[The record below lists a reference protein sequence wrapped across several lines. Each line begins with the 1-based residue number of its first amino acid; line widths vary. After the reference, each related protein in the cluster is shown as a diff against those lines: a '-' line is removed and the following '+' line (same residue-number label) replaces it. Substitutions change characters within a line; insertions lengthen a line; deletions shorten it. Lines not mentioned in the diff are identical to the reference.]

1 MNNKIEEIIRDEE
14 AVWEQRK
21 LGDNIVEYTEKTTEN
36 NQYPVLTSSR
46 KGIFFQTDYYDG
58 NQIASADNTGYNI
71 VPYGYFTYRHMSDDE
86 IFHFNINDIAEN
98 GIVSTLYPVFT
109 TDENLDSRYL
119 QYQLNYGREFSRY
132 AILQK
137 QGGSRTYMYLNKLR
151 NLYLTVPTAIEE
163 QKKISEY
170 FTNLDHL
177 ITLHQRKCEETKILK
192 KYMLQKMFPQN
203 GQKVPEIRFKGFT
216 EDWEQRKLNEIADKV
231 SEKNKNN
238 EFSEPFTNSAEQG
251 IISQKDYFDR
261 EIVNNENLNGYY
273 IVRNDD
279 FIYNPRI
286 SVTAP
291 VGPINRNR
299 LGRNGV
305 MSPLY
310 TVFRTHDIDNLYLEF
325 YFKTT
330 KWHRFMKLN
339 GDSGARFDRF
349 TISSTQFMEMPIPYP
364 TLEEQQKIGE
374 YFDSLDNLIT
384 LHQRISLYFFKINT
398 FVWEQRK
405 LNEIADKVS
414 EKNKNNEFSEPF
426 TNSAEQGIIS
436 QKDYFDRE
444 IVNNENLNGYY
455 IVRNDDFIYNPRI
468 SVTAPVGPINRNR
481 LGRNGVMSPLYTVF
495 RTHDIDNLYLEF
507 YFKTTKWHRFMKL
520 NGDSGARFDRF
531 TISSTQFMEMPIPYP
546 TLEEQQKIGEYFDSL
561 DNLITLHQRKPY
573 FWNKF
578 IVIDWEQRKL
588 GDISS
593 LITKGS
599 TPKDKSGTGEVN
611 FIKVENINDFSGDI
625 VSMSKISLEEH
636 QGYLKRSQLQEGDIL
651 FSIAGTLGRVTS
663 VNKAILPANTN
674 QALSIIRLKE
684 GNLEYVKTCLK
695 GNVVADFIRRN
706 PTIGAQPNLSLEQV
720 SNLEIEIP
728 SEAEQEKI
736 GLYFSNLDNLIT
748 LHHHKLFII
757 NGLKLFT
764 VIQCKYYSLL
774 NILIKNKNTKE
785 AKLMPE
791 LERVIEEKLIDQL
804 VYGDSQWTYREDL
817 KTEEDLWRNFKYI
830 LEQNNKDRLNG
841 ESLSDAEF
849 EQVKNQLQFSSFYKA
864 GEWLVGE
871 NGKVMVHVQRDTEK
885 LHLVVMNHEHIAGGS
900 SVYEVINQYSALK
913 DEDDYYTVSR
923 NRRFDVTLMI
933 NGLPMIHIELKNR
946 QHSYMDGFNQIK
958 KYISEGKF
966 TGIFSAV
973 QMFVVSN
980 GVDTKY
986 FAAASD
992 TDLNAKF
999 MSGWVDEKNNP
1010 VSDYLDFA
1018 KSVLRIPEAHEM
1030 IARYTVLDRDAKRL
1044 IILRPYQI
1052 HAIESI
1058 REASKIGKSGF
1069 VWHTTGSGKTLTSYK
1084 ATRNLLMDIPSLD
1097 KTIFLIDR
1105 KDLDTQTSSA
1115 FQAYANNDVIAVD
1128 KTDNVNDLKKK
1139 LKSGDRKVI
1148 VTTIQKMQIL
1158 VTKRLQEDTPE
1169 YNKIKNL
1176 RIAFVVDE
1184 CHRAVTPK
1192 TKRELERFFG
1202 RSLWF
1207 GFTGTPR
1214 FAENPYA
1221 QMGDLPRT
1229 TEELYGKCL
1238 HKYTI
1243 QNAIKDNAVLGF
1255 QVEHNGPKNM
1265 EDETDPSLYD
1275 NETHM
1280 LRVLDIILN
1289 KSYQKFG
1296 LQNGKGQTYEAIL
1309 TTSSIQLAQKYY
1321 ELLSKVK
1328 NGETDLEID
1337 ERMKQVLPDYP
1348 KFAIT
1353 YSVTENEEGSHVN
1366 QEKMQ
1371 KSLNDY
1377 NEMFGTKFD
1386 LSQIQSYNEN
1396 LNKRLAR
1403 KDKKYKSRNRQL
1415 DLVIVVD
1422 RLLTGFDAPCLS
1434 TIFIDRQP
1442 MGPHDLIQA
1451 FSRTNRIFDPNKA
1464 YGQIVTFQAPV
1475 LFKEC
1480 VDNAV
1485 KLYSAGST
1493 EVALLAEWDKV
1504 EPAFKRALSAL
1515 KAVAET
1521 PDEETDMSLK
1531 ELKVFAKAFQTFD
1544 RLFAQIKSFTQYD
1557 ESMLED
1563 YGITEEE
1570 YEDYVGHYQNAMT
1583 KIKLAEPDDTQTP
1596 PEAEETV
1603 DTDYELMAYSSTK
1616 IDYEYII
1623 NLIQNI
1629 VTPDEDAEAVTPE
1642 ERQKQ
1647 IDEVKQYI
1655 EEMRKDN
1662 PKVAAIMTTLVNEI
1676 EQDENKYKGQS
1687 IMNIVE
1693 NMKHDCINQVVT
1705 DFCVTWY
1712 ASKDDV
1718 MYAAL
1723 HYRNG
1728 EIPNESVIKST
1739 INYTRYKESQEKALP
1754 KFKYYSQCMAEL
1766 RKILDEE
1773 IKPLITVS

>member
-1 MNNKIEEIIRDEE
+1 MWHKGIHEIAAEGARNHGLLNIAPADFFETKLMIPQDIEEQKKIGKYFEE
-14 AVWEQRK
+14 LERLITLHQRITPYFLKINAFVWEQRK
-21 LGDNIVEYTEKTTEN
+21 LGDVFKEY
-36 NQYPVLTSSR
+36 
-46 KGIFFQTDYYDG
+46 
-58 NQIASADNTGYNI
+58 
-71 VPYGYFTYRHMSDDE
+71 
-86 IFHFNINDIAEN
+86 
-98 GIVSTLYPVFT
+98 
-109 TDENLDSRYL
+109 
-119 QYQLNYGREFSRY
+119 
-132 AILQK
+132 
-137 QGGSRTYMYLNKLR
+137 
-151 NLYLTVPTAIEE
+151 
-163 QKKISEY
+163 
-170 FTNLDHL
+170 
-177 ITLHQRKCEETKILK
+177 
-192 KYMLQKMFPQN
+192 
-203 GQKVPEIRFKGFT
+203 
-216 EDWEQRKLNEIADKV
+216 
-231 SEKNKNN
+231 SEKNHTELPALTIIQGGGTVKREDSDRNLMYDKSN
-238 EFSEPFTNSAEQG
+238 LSNYKMVRKDDFIVHLRSFEGGLEKASSDG
-251 IISQKDYFDR
+251 IISPAYHTFHSDVADSRFYYPYFR
-261 EIVNNENLNGYY
+261 SHE
-273 IVRNDD
+273 
-279 FIYNPRI
+279 FIKHKLVPHVYGIRD
-286 SVTAP
+286 
-291 VGPINRNR
+291 
-299 LGRNGV
+299 GR
-305 MSPLY
+305 SI
-310 TVFRTHDIDNLYLEF
+310 DIDGM
-325 YFKTT
+325 KT
-330 KWHRFMKLN
+330 
-339 GDSGARFDRF
+339 
-349 TISSTQFMEMPIPYP
+349 IEIPY
-364 TLEEQQKIGE
+364 TSTEEQQKIG
-374 YFDSLDNLIT
+374 D
-384 LHQRISLYFFKINT
+384 
-398 FVWEQRK
+398 
-405 LNEIADKVS
+405 
-414 EKNKNNEFSEPF
+414 
-426 TNSAEQGIIS
+426 
-436 QKDYFDRE
+436 
-444 IVNNENLNGYY
+444 
-455 IVRNDDFIYNPRI
+455 
-468 SVTAPVGPINRNR
+468 
-481 LGRNGVMSPLYTVF
+481 
-495 RTHDIDNLYLEF
+495 YLESID
-507 YFKTTKWHRFMKL
+507 HH
-520 NGDSGARFDRF
+520 
-531 TISSTQFMEMPIPYP
+531 
-546 TLEEQQKIGEYFDSL
+546 
-561 DNLITLHQRKPY
+561 ITLHQRKPY

-588 GDISS
+588 LEFVSFFNGLTYTPDDVEETGTLVLRSS
-593 LITKGS
+593 NVKNGEIVDADNVYVN
-599 TPKDKSGTGEVN
+599 DKAVTS
-611 FIKVENINDFSGDI
+611 EN
-625 VSMSKISLEEH
+625 VH
-636 QGYLKRSQLQEGDIL
+636 EGDIIVVVRNGSRAL
-651 FSIAGTLGRVTS
+651 IGKHAQI
-663 VNKAILPANTN
+663 KASMPNT
-674 QALSIIRLKE
+674 
-684 GNLEYVKTCLK
+684 V
-695 GNVVADFIRRN
+695 
-706 PTIGAQPNLSLEQV
+706 IGAFMSGMRSEHSSFVNALLDTSAFE
-720 SNLEIEIP
+720 NEIAKNMGATINQITGYMFSKMEFMIP
-728 SEAEQEKI
+728 SGDEQQKI
-736 GLYFSNLDNLIT
+736 GEHFQSLDNLIT

-764 VIQCKYYSLL
+764 AIQCKCYLLL
-774 NILIKNKNTKE
+774 NISNKNKKTKKE
-785 AKLMPE
+785 IKLMPE

-999 MSGWVDEKNNP
+999 MSGWVDEENNP

-1531 ELKVFAKAFQTFD
+1531 ELKVFAKAF
-1544 RLFAQIKSFTQYD
+1544 A
-1557 ESMLED
+1557 
-1563 YGITEEE
+1563 
-1570 YEDYVGHYQNAMT
+1570 
-1583 KIKLAEPDDTQTP
+1583 
-1596 PEAEETV
+1596 
-1603 DTDYELMAYSSTK
+1603 
-1616 IDYEYII
+1616 
-1623 NLIQNI
+1623 
-1629 VTPDEDAEAVTPE
+1629 
-1642 ERQKQ
+1642 
-1647 IDEVKQYI
+1647 
-1655 EEMRKDN
+1655 
-1662 PKVAAIMTTLVNEI
+1662 
-1676 EQDENKYKGQS
+1676 S
-1687 IMNIVE
+1687 I
-1693 NMKHDCINQVVT
+1693 
-1705 DFCVTWY
+1705 
-1712 ASKDDV
+1712 
-1718 MYAAL
+1718 
-1723 HYRNG
+1723 
-1728 EIPNESVIKST
+1728 
-1739 INYTRYKESQEKALP
+1739 
-1754 KFKYYSQCMAEL
+1754 
-1766 RKILDEE
+1766 
-1773 IKPLITVS
+1773 

>member
-21 LGDNIVEYTEKTTEN
+21 LSEFVDKAVDNRGKTPPLDENGTHPLIEVAALGGVHPNYSKVDKYLSDDSFENNLRAYIKKGDILFTTVGSIGLVSLMDSREEAAIAQNIVAFRAKENFIPEYLYALFSNEE
-36 NQYPVLTSSR
+36 NQYKANRIVMGAVQPSIKVSQLVDVEYMLT
-46 KGIFFQTDYYDG
+46 
-58 NQIASADNTGYNI
+58 
-71 VPYGYFTYRHMSDDE
+71 
-86 IFHFNINDIAEN
+86 
-98 GIVSTLYPVFT
+98 
-109 TDENLDSRYL
+109 
-119 QYQLNYGREFSRY
+119 
-132 AILQK
+132 
-137 QGGSRTYMYLNKLR
+137 R
-151 NLYLTVPTAIEE
+151 NVKE
-163 QKKISEY
+163 QKKIGS
-170 FTNLDHL
+170 F
-177 ITLHQRKCEETKILK
+177 
-192 KYMLQKMFPQN
+192 
-203 GQKVPEIRFKGFT
+203 
-216 EDWEQRKLNEIADKV
+216 
-231 SEKNKNN
+231 
-238 EFSEPFTNSAEQG
+238 FSN
-251 IISQKDYFDR
+251 I
-261 EIVNNENLNGYY
+261 
-273 IVRNDD
+273 
-279 FIYNPRI
+279 
-286 SVTAP
+286 
-291 VGPINRNR
+291 
-299 LGRNGV
+299 
-305 MSPLY
+305 
-310 TVFRTHDIDNLYLEF
+310 
-325 YFKTT
+325 
-330 KWHRFMKLN
+330 
-339 GDSGARFDRF
+339 
-349 TISSTQFMEMPIPYP
+349 
-364 TLEEQQKIGE
+364 
-374 YFDSLDNLIT
+374 DNLIT
-384 LHQRISLYFFKINT
+384 LHQRISLYFLKINT

-405 LNEIADKVS
+405 LGDILISLQNNTLSRADLSNEAGVAKNVHYGDVLIKFGEVLDVSKEKLPMISDESVLSKYKSSFLQNGDVIVADTAEDSTVGKCSEIAGLNDEVVLSGLHTIPYRPIEKFASGYLGYYLNSSAYHNQLIPLMQGIKVAS
-414 EKNKNNEFSEPF
+414 ISK
-426 TNSAEQGIIS
+426 SAMQDTDIVYPKSVKEQGKIG
-436 QKDYFDRE
+436 DYF
-444 IVNNENLNGYY
+444 
-455 IVRNDDFIYNPRI
+455 
-468 SVTAPVGPINRNR
+468 
-481 LGRNGVMSPLYTVF
+481 
-495 RTHDIDNLYLEF
+495 
-507 YFKTTKWHRFMKL
+507 
-520 NGDSGARFDRF
+520 
-531 TISSTQFMEMPIPYP
+531 Q
-546 TLEEQQKIGEYFDSL
+546 SL
-561 DNLITLHQRKPY
+561 DHLITLHQRKPY

-588 GDISS
+588 DDVVEFLDTMRKPLEGAKRISGS
-593 LITKGS
+593 YPYYGASGIVDYVDGYLFDEELILLSEDGANITDRNYPVCFLASGKYWVNNHAHVLRTK
-599 TPKDKSGTGEVN
+599 KENENN
-611 FIKVENINDFSGDI
+611 FICN
-625 VSMSKISLEEH
+625 SLERKDYTQYNTGMAMPKLNKETCR
-636 QGYLKRSQLQEGDIL
+636 KIPIL
-651 FSIAGTLGRVTS
+651 C
-663 VNKAILPANTN
+663 PAF
-674 QALSIIRLKE
+674 E
-684 GNLEYVKTCLK
+684 
-695 GNVVADFIRRN
+695 
-706 PTIGAQPNLSLEQV
+706 EQ
-720 SNLEIEIP
+720 
-728 SEAEQEKI
+728 QKI
-736 GLYFSNLDNLIT
+736 GDYFRSLDHLIT

-757 NGLKLFT
+757 NELKVFT
-764 VIQCKYYSLL
+764 VMQCKCHLLL
-774 NILIKNKNTKE
+774 NISNKNKKTKKE
-785 AKLMPE
+785 IKLMPE

-804 VYGDSQWTYREDL
+804 VYADSQWTYREDL

-1464 YGQIVTFQAPV
+1464 YRQIVTFQAPV

-1629 VTPDEDAEAVTPE
+1629 VTPDEDTEAVTPE

-1647 IDEVKQYI
+1647 IEEVKQYI

-1662 PKVAAIMTTLVNEI
+1662 PKVADIMTTLVNGI

-1739 INYTRYKESQEKALP
+1739 IDYTRYKESQEKALP

-1766 RKILDEE
+1766 RKVLDEE